1 MCEIDHNLI
10 TSLLLRMGI
19 RNFST
24 ILKRTTTGIKPATYA
39 QFWGETWAIDG
50 SIFGYRFSHNAKEKR
65 PNCHIDG
72 FYQLFIRLLRNHIR
86 PVLIF
91 DGEAPQEKHHEL
103 ERRAKDKQKKYDKL
117 DTLQQELTV
126 LTGLPSTTDLSK
138 VARKFKGSDK
148 EAEISAKI
156 DEIKRTDKSIIRF
169 NPTMYEDIRILCQL
183 MNIPVIRSQGESDA
197 LCAKLYQT
205 GQVQAILSEDS
216 DILMYGGGRLI
227 RKSGWTNDVELVE
240 LDQILNDFKI
250 TYNQFVDLA
259 LLCGTD
265 YTDVKI
271 PGVSP
276 NVALDYIMK
285 GLSIED
291 VLKLHHFPPERFG
304 YHEARNLILNAHQ
317 NEPDIKIEP
326 FSYSQVDV
334 ARLSAFMS
342 EKCRYQ
348 IKTVVKHLEL
358 VDSVHRPKLKIKL
371 VMKRELQTP

>member
-1 MCEIDHNLI
+1 
-10 TSLLLRMGI
+10 MGI

-24 ILKRTTTGIKPATYA
+24 ILKRTTAGVRPATYS

-103 ERRAKDKQKKYDKL
+103 ERRAKDKQKKYEKL
-117 DTLQQELTV
+117 DTLQQELTAM
-126 LTGLPSTTDLSK
+126 TGLTETDDLVK
-138 VARKFKGSDK
+138 VARQFKGSVK
-148 EAEISAKI
+148 EAEITAKI
-156 DEIKRTDKSIIRF
+156 EEIKRTDKSIIRF
-169 NPTMYEDIRILCQL
+169 NPTMYEDIRILCQFL
-183 MNIPVIRSQGESDA
+183 NIPVIRSAGESDA

-205 GQVQAILSEDS
+205 GQVHAILSEDS
-216 DILMYGGGRLI
+216 DILMYGGARLI

-240 LDQILNDFKI
+240 LDKILDSFKI

-265 YTDVKI
+265 YTDTKI

-276 NVALDYIMK
+276 NLALDYIIK
-285 GLSIED
+285 GMAIED
-291 VLKLHHFPPERFG
+291 ILKLHHFPPERFG
-304 YHEARNLILNAHQ
+304 YQEARNLIMTAQLK
-317 NEPDIKIEP
+317 EPDFKIEP
-326 FSYSQVDV
+326 FYFSQVN
-334 ARLSAFMS
+334 LPQLTTFMLD
-342 EKCRYQ
+342 KCHYQ
-348 IKTVVKHLEL
+348 PKTLIKHLEI
-358 VDSVHRPKLKIKL
+358 VDSVHRPKLKLKL
-371 VMKRELQTP
+371 MLK